1 MPRQIHRRPRA
12 IDGVVV
18 LNKPAGLS
26 SNAALQRVKRAL
38 RARKGGHTGSLDP
51 SATGMLPLCFG
62 EATKASAYLLDADKT
77 YRVVARLGEA
87 TDTGDADG
95 RIIDTAAVPERTA
108 AEWQA
113 ALEVFLGESE
123 QVPPMY
129 SALKQGGKRLYELAR
144 QGETVER
151 KPRRIVIKAIQLL
164 ELAGRRL
171 VLRVTCSKGTYIR
184 TLVEDIAGGAG
195 TVAHTRRLH
204 RESVAG
210 FEAREMRSLGAV
222 EALAASGRPTA
233 EWLLTPDAALG
244 HLGRAAVSLA
254 DKERFVVG
262 QAVPAD
268 DAVSGLV
275 RVYGPDDEFLGIG
288 EAGEPGSV
296 VPKRVVPSAPAGVP
310 EDRDGAVS
318 AGAGSAVDI

>member
-1 MPRQIHRRPRA
+1 
-12 IDGVVV
+12 V

-38 RARKGGHTGSLDP
+38 QAKKGGHTGSLDP
-51 SATGMLPLCFG
+51 AATGMLPLCFG
-62 EATKASAYLLDADKT
+62 EATKASAWLLDADKT
-77 YRVVARLGEA
+77 YRVVARLGES

-95 RIIDTAAVPERTA
+95 RVIDTAAVHARSA

-113 ALEVFLGESE
+113 TLDEFLGESE

-144 QGETVER
+144 KGETVER
-151 KPRRIVIKAIQLL
+151 EPRKIVISTIELL
-164 ELAGRRL
+164 EIAGRRL
-171 VLRVTCSKGTYIR
+171 VFRVACSKGTYVR
-184 TLVEDIAGGAG
+184 TLVEDIARVAG

-210 FEAREMRSLGAV
+210 FEARDMRSLGAV
-222 EALAASGRPTA
+222 EALAASGRPPA
-233 EWLLTPDAALG
+233 DWLLPADAALG
-244 HLGRAAVSLA
+244 HLGRAGVTLV
-254 DKERFVVG
+254 DKERFLAGQVVPTG
-262 QAVPAD
+262 
-268 DAVSGLV
+268 DAVTGLV
-275 RVYGPDDEFLGIG
+275 RVYGPDNEFLGVG

-296 VPKRVVPSAPAGVP
+296 APKRVFHSAPGGVR
-310 EDRDGAVS
+310 EGQNGAVS